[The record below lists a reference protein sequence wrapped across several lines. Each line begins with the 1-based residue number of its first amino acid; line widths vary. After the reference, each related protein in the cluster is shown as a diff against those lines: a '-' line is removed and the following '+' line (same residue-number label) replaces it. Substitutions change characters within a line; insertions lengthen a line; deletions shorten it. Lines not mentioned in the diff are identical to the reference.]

1 MNSRDTIEQ
10 AQNGDQE
17 ALRTIIEEN
26 KGLVYRMVGRY
37 WQRCVSLDREDLFQ
51 EGVLGLMRAVRGFD
65 PARGYSFSTYATT
78 VIRSTMQRAID
89 TQDSMIRL
97 PIRQAEALRQGR
109 AERAPQHQAPL
120 SFSYRIVQCDD
131 DAPELGQRIAAP
143 DDAFAAL
150 HDALEI
156 EERVGQVAA
165 CLRQLPARQQHALAE
180 QFGLAGADASHMAPS
195 TRRHHA
201 KKALEALRAACGV
214 TQT

>member
-1 MNSRDTIEQ
+1 MNSHDTIEK
-10 AQNGDQE
+10 AQKGDQE
-17 ALRTIIEEN
+17 ALWTLIDEN
-26 KGLVYRMVGRY
+26 KGLVYRIVGRY
-37 WQRCVSLDREDLFQ
+37 RQRCVSLDREDLFQ

-65 PARGYSFSTYATT
+65 PARGYAFSTYAAP
-78 VIRSTMQRAID
+78 VIRSAMQRAID
-89 TQDSMIRL
+89 KQDAMIRL
-97 PIRQAEALRQGR
+97 PIHKAEALRQTR
-109 AERAPQHQAPL
+109 AERDPQHQAPL
-120 SFSYRIVQCDD
+120 FFSYRVSQCDD
-131 DAPELGQRIAAP
+131 AAPELGQHIAAP